1 MRSPKLLSLLAA
13 AVLAAFA
20 LAEAG
25 AGVLIT
31 VDKAAQRMS
40 VKVDGVQR
48 YVWPVSTGKS
58 GYFTPAGSFTPFRLE
73 EDHYSKEW
81 DEAPMPHSIFFTRE
95 GHAIHGSF
103 DTKRLGSPASH
114 GCVRLA
120 PQNAATLF
128 ALVKSEGLANTKV
141 VLAGQ
146 EPPAAPLVAKRNEPR
161 GNTGTASAPLR
172 VSPYYEEPAAPQA
185 TRRAEVDDYTT
196 RMRRRY
202 YEERSAYPPSPYGA
216 YPTEERAP
224 RRVYVRPYYGGGY
237 GGMENSW

>member
-1 MRSPKLLSLLAA
+1 MRSPRLLSLLAA
-13 AVLAAFA
+13 ATFAVCAFA
-20 LAEAG
+20 EAR

-58 GYFTPAGSFTPFRLE
+58 GYSTPACSFTPFRLE

-103 DTKRLGSPASH
+103 DTKRLGTPASH

-128 ALVKSEGLANTKV
+128 ALVKSEGLPNTKV
-141 VLAGQ
+141 MLAGE
-146 EPPAAPLVAKRNEPR
+146 EPPSAPAVAKRGEPR
-161 GNTGTASAPLR
+161 GNSGSAG
-172 VSPYYEEPAAPQA
+172 AP
-185 TRRAEVDDYTT
+185 
-196 RMRRRY
+196 
-202 YEERSAYPPSPYGA
+202 
-216 YPTEERAP
+216 
-224 RRVYVRPYYGGGY
+224 
-237 GGMENSW
+237 

>member
-1 MRSPKLLSLLAA
+1 MRFPRLLSLLAA
-13 AVLAAFA
+13 AAFA
-20 LAEAG
+20 ICAFSEAS

-31 VDKAAQRMS
+31 IDKSAQRMS
-40 VKVDGVQR
+40 VKIDGVQR
-48 YVWPVSTGKS
+48 YEWPVSTGRS
-58 GYFTPAGSFTPFRLE
+58 GYLTPAGTFTPFRLE

-81 DEAPMPHSIFFTRE
+81 DDAPMPHSIFFTRE

-103 DTKRLGSPASH
+103 ETKKLGTPASH

-146 EPPAAPLVAKRNEPR
+146 EPPSAPAVAKRGEPR
-161 GNTGTASAPLR
+161 GNTGSAGAPVR
-172 VSPYYEEPAAPQA
+172 VSPYYDSGAQA
-185 TRRAEVDDYTT
+185 QTRRTEVDDYTT

-202 YEERSAYPPSPYGA
+202 YEERTAYPPSPFGA
-216 YPTEERAP
+216 YPSEERVQ
-224 RRVYVRPYYGGGY
+224 RRVYVRPYYGGI
-237 GGMENSW
+237 ESAW